1 MQQTQVFVTTPEK
14 WDVVTRKGHDL
25 PMLSLVRLV
34 IIDEIHLLND
44 ERGPVLESLVART
57 IRTVETTQRPIRLVG
72 LSATLPNYQ
81 DVADFMRVDV
91 QSGLHYFDDSY
102 RPVPLEQRFIGV
114 TDRRE
119 GDKKGRMNYL
129 CFKQVAR
136 SLRVGNQI
144 LVFVHA
150 LKETVRT
157 GEDFMERANH
167 SKDERDTALF
177 LPGSDTGA
185 KWGMRELKRSKNGD
199 LRKLSEFGIGIHHAG
214 MLRSDR
220 NLAESLFRSGYLRV
234 LVCTATLAWEG

>member
-1 MQQTQVFVTTPEK
+1 MKALAAEMTSNLSHRLSHLNVQVRELTGDMQLSRYEMQQTQVFVTTPEK

-129 CFKQVAR
+129 CFK
-136 SLRVGNQI
+136 
-144 LVFVHA
+144 
-150 LKETVRT
+150 
-157 GEDFMERANH
+157 
-167 SKDERDTALF
+167 
-177 LPGSDTGA
+177 
-185 KWGMRELKRSKNGD
+185 
-199 LRKLSEFGIGIHHAG
+199 
-214 MLRSDR
+214 
-220 NLAESLFRSGYLRV
+220 
-234 LVCTATLAWEG
+234 